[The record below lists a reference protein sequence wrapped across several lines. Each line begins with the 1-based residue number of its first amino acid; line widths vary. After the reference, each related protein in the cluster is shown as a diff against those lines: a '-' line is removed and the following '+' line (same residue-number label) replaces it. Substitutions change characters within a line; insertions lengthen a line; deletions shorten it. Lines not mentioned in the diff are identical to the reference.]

1 MVGKGHGGH
10 GQPQSGLPLQGF
22 VHSEGAADEKDDVA
36 GALGGAVR
44 QIAGQLLAGA
54 LPPFHTHG
62 DHQTAVGQLGPDS
75 VGLLGDCLLYTS
87 GILSWRKAAGG
98 RHFKGLLQ
106 QLFAMRGFQ
115 VLRQVGQ
122 NVVVDAENVLLNEL

>member
-1 MVGKGHGGH
+1 MVSASGVDLVGPVDLFQKHHPQQVVGKGHGGH

-54 LPPFHTHG
+54 LPPLHTHG

-75 VGLLGDCLLYTS
+75 VGLLGEGRLDLGGG
-87 GILSWRKAAGG
+87 GILRQP
-98 RHFKGLLQ
+98 F
-106 QLFAMRGFQ
+106 
-115 VLRQVGQ
+115 LRQL
-122 NVVVDAENVLLNEL
+122 DDL